1 MAEESLQLPHALT
14 LNERSRLSMTGVSEV
29 VSFDE
34 NAVVL
39 HTGAGLLSIHGQQL
53 QLKQLSPDGGRVAV
67 DGRISALI
75 YEEPRSER
83 SWLQRLLG

>member
-34 NAVVL
+34 SAVIL
-39 HTGAGLLSIHGQQL
+39 HTAQGALVIQGQGL
-53 QLKQLSPDGGRVAV
+53 QLKQLSLEIGQVAV
-67 DGRISALI
+67 DGTVTSLQYAQRQ
-75 YEEPRSER
+75 EPGG
-83 SWLQRLLG
+83 WLRRLLG

>member
-1 MAEESLQLPHALT
+1 MAEESLQLPHGLT
-14 LNERSRLSMTGVSEV
+14 LNARSKLTMTGVSEV

-39 HTGAGLLSIHGQQL
+39 HTSAGILSIHGQQL
-53 QLKQLSPDGGRVAV
+53 QLKQLSPDGGRVVV

-83 SWLQRLLG
+83 SWLQRLLK